1 LATTLE
7 TTVESTTTAIETL
20 ATAEAAMAETETA
33 LTSAGAGLAELSGV
47 MTEMSFLLGGDVP
60 ETLEAIEESFPAMI
74 DTARVIDRTMS
85 ALSILGV
92 DYSPEIPL
100 DVSLEAVEDQLGPL
114 AATLRQQAI
123 PLAEAATEI
132 ETVGVSVGT
141 VGERVN
147 EITTQL
153 TGSTRLVE
161 QYQTAA
167 SEAGTLVDDLRG
179 RLARQLAMARGL
191 MVGMGLILLI
201 VMTIPIT
208 LGRR

>member
-1 LATTLE
+1 
-7 TTVESTTTAIETL
+7 
-20 ATAEAAMAETETA
+20 
-33 LTSAGAGLAELSGV
+33 
-47 MTEMSFLLGGDVP
+47 
-60 ETLEAIEESFPAMI
+60 
-74 DTARVIDRTMS
+74 
-85 ALSILGV
+85 
-92 DYSPEIPL
+92 
-100 DVSLEAVEDQLGPL
+100 
-114 AATLRQQAI
+114 
-123 PLAEAATEI
+123 
-132 ETVGVSVGT
+132 
-141 VGERVN
+141 VN

-153 TGSTRLVE
+153 AGSTRLVE